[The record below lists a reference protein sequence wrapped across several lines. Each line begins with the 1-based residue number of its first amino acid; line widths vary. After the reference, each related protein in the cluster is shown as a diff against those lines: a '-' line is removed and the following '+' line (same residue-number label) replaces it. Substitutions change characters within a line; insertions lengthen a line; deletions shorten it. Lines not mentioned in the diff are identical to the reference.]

1 MDRAR
6 RTLADPGQRHA
17 AHRSRLPA
25 HHRAQ
30 LRDRSQRHPA
40 RLHGGRQFADRHG
53 RDHAQRRPQRRQLSG
68 RRRHAGH
75 RGQDVSGQFA
85 DRRLAGAR
93 HPHPRRGRDQVDRRR
108 RRHLRAALQA
118 IREGAEGD
126 LMTVIA
132 TETAEGLIRWRY
144 LPWALAAIAAMI
156 AVIVAGN
163 IWLLDFVHVFSSLLW
178 TGVDLFMGFVLGPI
192 LRRVDLSVRREIVR
206 RLTPRTLFL
215 MPTVSIISGTTGWF
229 LAVQLGY
236 TALDWPAYWW
246 VAAALI
252 LVTLMTI
259 QGLGFLTP
267 VTVDVGLQLQDR
279 DPDMR
284 KISSWMRWFFY
295 AVALQGLIQVAIIV
309 VMTRF
314 RAGI

>member
-1 MDRAR
+1 
-6 RTLADPGQRHA
+6 
-17 AHRSRLPA
+17 
-25 HHRAQ
+25 
-30 LRDRSQRHPA
+30 
-40 RLHGGRQFADRHG
+40 
-53 RDHAQRRPQRRQLSG
+53 
-68 RRRHAGH
+68 
-75 RGQDVSGQFA
+75 
-85 DRRLAGAR
+85 
-93 HPHPRRGRDQVDRRR
+93 
-108 RRHLRAALQA
+108 
-118 IREGAEGD
+118 
-126 LMTVIA
+126 MTVIA
-132 TETAEGLIRWRY
+132 AETSEGLIRWRY

-229 LAVQLGY
+229 LAVALGY

-246 VAAALI
+246 VATALI

-267 VTVDVGLQLQDR
+267 VNVYVCFELQKPE
-279 DPDMR
+279 PDMN
-284 KISSWMRWFFY
+284 KISFWMRWYFY
-295 AVALQGLIQVAIIV
+295 AVALQGLMQVAIIV

>member
-1 MDRAR
+1 
-6 RTLADPGQRHA
+6 
-17 AHRSRLPA
+17 
-25 HHRAQ
+25 
-30 LRDRSQRHPA
+30 
-40 RLHGGRQFADRHG
+40 
-53 RDHAQRRPQRRQLSG
+53 
-68 RRRHAGH
+68 
-75 RGQDVSGQFA
+75 
-85 DRRLAGAR
+85 
-93 HPHPRRGRDQVDRRR
+93 
-108 RRHLRAALQA
+108 
-118 IREGAEGD
+118 
-126 LMTVIA
+126 MTVIA
-132 TETAEGLIRWRY
+132 AETSQGLIRWRY

-229 LAVQLGY
+229 LAVALGY

-246 VAAALI
+246 VATALI

-267 VTVDVGLQLQDR
+267 VNVHVCLELQKPK
-279 DPDMR
+279 PDMN
-284 KISSWMRWFFY
+284 KISFWMRWYFY
-295 AVALQGLIQVAIIV
+295 AVALQGLMQVAIIV